1 MDQSK
6 LVFKNSIYKAGYD
19 IPFYVTDLE
28 FNNIIFEQI
37 PKFPAG
43 LKKLKI
49 NDCRTFNLKP
59 LDIKLNEGLEYLS
72 FGLCSSIIMKSITRL
87 PSSLKYLEL
96 RKVWG
101 CRLPELPEGLETLIL
116 TRDKFHNYPIKFPI
130 SLKRLELYESS
141 WIPVPKFPKQLEF
154 LDIWGMYA
162 KYIPRLPKGYT
173 MSDFFVYYE

>member
-6 LVFKNSIYKAGYD
+6 LAFKNSIFKSGYE
-19 IPFYVTDLE
+19 IPFYVSDLE
-28 FNNIIFEQI
+28 FNNVIFEQF
-37 PKFPAG
+37 PKFPTG

-49 NDCRTFNLKP
+49 NDCRTINLKH

-72 FGLCSSIIMKSITRL
+72 FGLCSSIIMKSIVRL

-101 CRLPELPEGLETLIL
+101 DRLPELPEGLETLIL
-116 TRDKFHNYPIKFPI
+116 ICDKFHSYPIKFPD
-130 SLKRLELYESS
+130 SLKRLDIYESS
-141 WIPVPKFPKQLEF
+141 WTPVPKFPKQLEV

-162 KYIPRLPKGYT
+162 KHIPRLPNGYT
-173 MSDFFVYYE
+173 MSDFFVYY